1 MQGGRLYMC
10 VCCVYTIF
18 LPWWHKHSWVT
29 PVPLPGRKIMY
40 ICVSCMG
47 LPGGSDSNES
57 SRDAGCWGSIPG
69 SGRSPGVGNPLQ
81 YPCLEN
87 SMGREAWQA
96 TVHGVAKSWTQLSNL
111 RFHFYFSLCV
121 FIYIWHGD
129 HVWPKPHIFVWDI
142 FLEHNFHM
150 MLRNLKYDIK
160 INKEQLL

>member
-1 MQGGRLYMC
+1 
-10 VCCVYTIF
+10 
-18 LPWWHKHSWVT
+18 
-29 PVPLPGRKIMY
+29 MY

-57 SRDAGCWGSIPG
+57 AHDAGRWGSIPG

-87 SMGREAWQA
+87 AMGREAWQA

-111 RFHFYFSLCV
+111 HFHFSLCV

-129 HVWPKPHIFVWDI
+129 HV
-142 FLEHNFHM
+142 
-150 MLRNLKYDIK
+150 
-160 INKEQLL
+160 